1 MVTKAKKNLLLNPV
15 AEVDLYDAG
24 LAPRP
29 TDLNDKVVGM
39 LDNGQPFV
47 DVFLARVAQRIQER
61 YPRAKIYA
69 RRKTHASAPCTF
81 FDEMVEKCDAIVAG
95 IAL

>member
-1 MVTKAKKNLLLNPV
+1 MVSKESVLLNPV

-24 LAPRP
+24 LAARP
-29 TDLNDKVVGM
+29 QDLNDSCVGL

-47 DVFLARVAQRIQER
+47 GAFLARVEQRLKER
-61 YPRAKIYA
+61 YPGIKTQTW
-69 RRKTHASAPCTF
+69 RKSYASAPCAHM
-81 FDEMVEKCDAIVAG
+81 EEIIEKCDAVVDG